1 MKKKHKI
8 LIPILI
14 VLFIIIIIAVSAV
27 IYYNVSLK
35 SVSSKSEEIVVEI
48 KKGWSN
54 SDIAEQLKE
63 KGLINNAFTF
73 KIYTKLNKVSGMQ
86 AGTYKL
92 NKNMDAEQII
102 DALKKGSTYYPETI
116 DITFLEGK
124 NMRWIA
130 KTIAAKTNNSEN
142 DVYAKLKDKD
152 YLNTLIDKY
161 GIDSICFFP
170 ERPVGK
176 FVHGNRMRH
185 CRDIHRYA
193 AFGLYMR
200 RNHPCLFWRIGLRFF
215 LGH

>member
-1 MKKKHKI
+1 MKKKNKI

-35 SVSSKSEEIVVEI
+35 SVSNKSEEIVIEI

-54 SDIAEQLKE
+54 PEIAEQLKE

-92 NKNMDAEQII
+92 NKNMDAKQII
-102 DALKKGSTYYPETI
+102 DALKNGSSYYPETI

-142 DVYAKLKDKD
+142 DVYAKLEDKD

-161 GIDSICFFP
+161 WFISDDILDKNIYYPLEGYLFP
-170 ERPVGK
+170 DTYNFLNTSVTVE
-176 FVHGNRMRH
+176 
-185 CRDIHRYA
+185 DIFKTMLDEMEKKLEPYKS
-193 AFGLYMR
+193 
-200 RNHPCLFWRIGLRFF
+200 
-215 LGH
+215 